1 MTGGKMEELNL
12 YSGAS
17 ITTLNY
23 GVHIQIIYRY
33 KINGEE
39 RTKIYYLKE
48 SRRNPGIY
56 LNNKKS

>member
-1 MTGGKMEELNL
+1 MQELNF

-23 GVHIQIIYRY
+23 GAHIQIIYRY

-39 RTKIYYLKE
+39 KTKIYYLKE
-48 SRRNPGIY
+48 STKNPGIY
-56 LNNKKS
+56 LNNKKT